1 MTEQP
6 ESREETGEH
15 HEPLL
20 LWWMPAL
27 ALVAPIISAAWFGV
41 SADSDALN
49 DAAIGLAWPGI
60 PAYFATLAVFWLGWK
75 VELE

>member
-1 MTEQP
+1 MTHQP
-6 ESREETGEH
+6 EVTEEAEEKR
-15 HEPLL
+15 EPLL

-27 ALVAPIISAAWFGV
+27 AIVAPIISAAWFGV
-41 SADSDALN
+41 SADSNALREG
-49 DAAIGLAWPGI
+49 AIGLAWPGI